1 MNKNWLLRYF
11 SGILF
16 IYFLAV
22 CDIVFSQPAD
32 NGLWTS
38 IQVEKEFSKRW
49 SVSLEEEVRLK
60 ENYSQIDRLFTEL
73 EASYKLIRGL
83 KVSLGYRFVE
93 KVDFEKYY
101 ANDLRFEHR
110 WLCEIQ
116 YKYRYRLVTFLY
128 KTRIESE
135 MKNIYSSEKGKVAG
149 WGWKNKLEVKYRLT
163 RVEPYAGVELRY
175 QFTDPRHPES
185 DFLLNRI
192 WIYGGVDYSIVKNQT
207 IGIYYLF
214 QKEWNLVDAGKN
226 YILGVKY
233 SILLHSDKK
242 KSKKS

>member
-1 MNKNWLLRYF
+1 MNKNWHLKYF

-16 IYFLAV
+16 IYFIAE
-22 CDIVFSQPAD
+22 CNIVFSQPAD

-49 SVSLEEEVRLK
+49 SVSLEEELRLK
-60 ENYSQIDRLFTEL
+60 ENYSQVDRLFTEL
-73 EASYKLIRGL
+73 VASYKLIPGF
-83 KVSLGYRFVE
+83 KVSLGYRFSE
-93 KVDFEKYY
+93 KVDFEKYF

-110 WLCEIQ
+110 WLGEIQ
-116 YKYRYRLVTFLY
+116 YKYKYKLFTFFY

-135 MKNIYSSEKGKVAG
+135 MKYIYSSERGKVAG

-163 RVEPYAGVELRY
+163 RYEPYAGVELRY

-185 DFLLNRI
+185 NFMLNRI
-192 WIYGGVDYSIVKNQT
+192 WIYAGVDFSIIKNHT
-207 IGIYYLF
+207 LGVYYLF
-214 QKEWNLVDAGKN
+214 QKEWNLTDAKKY

-233 SILLHSDKK
+233 SIFLHTGKK
-242 KSKKS
+242 KSQKS